1 MRFEDKANQFA
12 KTIRILSRDI
22 LGFSRYTLLLEGH
35 SAVLM
40 ITPNDHLFLDV
51 GKHELISSMQETKER
66 LSSKIAPNTFLGAVL
81 RDDEAPISAAGPSE
95 PDQEILEVRSRV
107 PAISYVLDSN
117 VRKNLEKVFGSRAGD
132 VRNLFMEIARKQL
145 ELPEIQ
151 SYLLLDE
158 EELLEMVTWGVEEG
172 LLYIEG
178 EE

>member
-1 MRFEDKANQFA
+1 
-12 KTIRILSRDI
+12 
-22 LGFSRYTLLLEGH
+22 
-35 SAVLM
+35 M

-51 GKHELISSMQETKER
+51 GKHELISSMQEIKER
-66 LSSKIAPNTFLGAVL
+66 ISGKISPSTLLGAVF
-81 RDDEAPISAAGPSE
+81 RGEESPISDESPIE

-117 VRKNLEKVFGSRAGD
+117 VRKNLEKVFGSKAGD

-151 SYLLLDE
+151 SYLRLDE

>member
-1 MRFEDKANQFA
+1 
-12 KTIRILSRDI
+12 
-22 LGFSRYTLLLEGH
+22 
-35 SAVLM
+35 M
-40 ITPNDHLFLDV
+40 ISPNDHLFLDV
-51 GKHELISSMQETKER
+51 GKHELISSMQEIKER
-66 LSSKIAPNTFLGAVL
+66 ISGKISPSTLLGAVF
-81 RDDEAPISAAGPSE
+81 RGEESPISDESPIE

-117 VRKNLEKVFGSRAGD
+117 VRKNLEKVFGSKAGD

-151 SYLLLDE
+151 SYLRLDE

>member
-1 MRFEDKANQFA
+1 ME
-12 KTIRILSRDI
+12 I
-22 LGFSRYTLLLEGH
+22 
-35 SAVLM
+35 
-40 ITPNDHLFLDV
+40 
-51 GKHELISSMQETKER
+51 KER
-66 LSSKIAPNTFLGAVL
+66 ISGKISPSTLLGAVF
-81 RDDEAPISAAGPSE
+81 RGEESPISDESPIE

-117 VRKNLEKVFGSRAGD
+117 VRKNLEKVFGSKAGD

-151 SYLLLDE
+151 SYLRLDE